1 MPYAGSNPAPTTTF
15 LIQIL
20 DIPKEE
26 RPKTALLTL
35 YFFLIIAAF
44 WIQKPL
50 RTSKFVKAVGVENIP
65 WAKLGTALLI
75 LPVMM
80 LYSAVIRRLPRGW
93 AAFFCALTFV
103 GGSLFFWR
111 VFSGQAPDWAHYA
124 YFFYIDIYITV
135 MLAAFWSLA
144 HATTRPDAAKRD
156 YAVVGAGGILGGAVG
171 SAVTGWLVK
180 SVGAGNLMLVCA
192 AVLLGVAAI
201 AWKLSKMCA
210 LPMPE
215 PDPDPGFK
223 RAVAGARLTF
233 ADPYLLAIA
242 GMVGCY
248 EIVSNIVDYQFS
260 AATAAAFAGEGDLAS
275 FIGKL
280 STANIG
286 VSVLVQL
293 VATSLILRTWGPSGG
308 VMVLPVLL
316 GLLSAA
322 YLGVPTVAVAA
333 LLFSADATFHY
344 SINQTSK
351 ETLYTPADEAVKYQ
365 AKAFIDMFV
374 FRVAKG
380 VSALMILFVNLKL
393 KPAGWDAPKLGL
405 ISLAFVAAWALLA
418 RRAGRRFDALTAPAV
433 T

>member
-1 MPYAGSNPAPTTTF
+1 MLEIF
-15 LIQIL
+15 E
-20 DIPKEE
+20 IPKEE
-26 RPKTALLTL
+26 RPKTLLLTL

-50 RTSKFVKAVGVENIP
+50 RTSKFVKAVGVENLP
-65 WAKLGTALLI
+65 WAKLGTAALI

-80 LYSAVIRRLPRGW
+80 LYSAVIRRMPRGY
-93 AAFFCALTFV
+93 AAFTCSLVFV

-111 VFSGQAPDWAHYA
+111 VFSGQAPDWAHYT

-144 HATTRPDAAKRD
+144 HATTPPDQAKRT
-156 YAVVGAGGILGGAVG
+156 YAVVGAGGILGGAIG
-171 SAVTGWLVK
+171 SAVTGWLVNRIG
-180 SVGAGNLMLVCA
+180 SSNLMLVCA
-192 AVLLGVAAI
+192 AVLLSVAWI
-201 AWKLSKMCA
+201 SWKLSQMCA
-210 LPMPE
+210 LPMPA

-233 ADPYLLAIA
+233 ADPYLLSIA
-242 GMVGCY
+242 GMVACY

-260 AATAAAFAGEGDLAS
+260 AATAAHFSGEGDLAA

-286 VSVLVQL
+286 VSVMVQIL
-293 VATSLILRTWGPSGG
+293 ATSLILRRWGPRGG
-308 VMVLPVLL
+308 VMVLPVTL
-316 GLLSAA
+316 GVLSAA
-322 YLGVPTVAVAA
+322 YLGIPTVAIAA
-333 LLFSADATFHY
+333 LLFSSDATFNY

-351 ETLYTPADEAVKYQ
+351 ETLYTPTDEAVKYQ

-380 VSALMILFVNLKL
+380 LSALMILFVNLKL
-393 KPAGWDAPKLGL
+393 KPAGWDAPRLSV
-405 ISLAFVAAWALLA
+405 ISLAFVLAWAVLA
-418 RRAGRRFDALTAPAV
+418 RKAGRRFDELSAPAV
-433 T
+433 

>member
-1 MPYAGSNPAPTTTF
+1 MLEIF
-15 LIQIL
+15 E
-20 DIPKEE
+20 IPKEE
-26 RPKTALLTL
+26 RPKTLLLTL

-50 RTSKFVKAVGVENIP
+50 RTSKFVKAVGVENLP

-80 LYSAVIRRLPRGW
+80 LYSAIIRRMPRGY
-93 AAFFCALTFV
+93 AAFTCSLVFV

-111 VFSGQAPDWAHYA
+111 VFTGQAPDWAHYT

-144 HATTRPDAAKRD
+144 HATTPPEQAKRT
-156 YAVVGAGGILGGAVG
+156 YAVVGAGGILGGACG
-171 SAVTGWLVK
+171 SAITGWLVK
-180 SVGAGNLMLVCA
+180 VIGANYLMLVCA
-192 AVLLGVAAI
+192 AVLLAVAWI
-201 AWKLSKMCA
+201 SWKLSQMCA

-242 GMVGCY
+242 GMVACY
-248 EIVSNIVDYQFS
+248 EIVSNIIDYQFS
-260 AATAAAFAGEGDLAS
+260 AATAAAFTGEGDLAA

-293 VATSLILRTWGPSGG
+293 LATSIILRRWGPRGG
-308 VMVLPVLL
+308 VMVLPVIL
-316 GLLSAA
+316 GVLSAA
-322 YLGVPTVAVAA
+322 YLGIPTVAVAA
-333 LLFSADATFHY
+333 LLFSSDATFHY

-351 ETLYTPADEAVKYQ
+351 ETLYTPTDEAVKYQ

-380 VSALMILFVNLKL
+380 VSALMILFVNIKL
-393 KPAGWDAPKLGL
+393 KPAGWNAPQLSI
-405 ISLAFVAAWALLA
+405 ISLAFVLAWTFLA
-418 RRAGRRFDALTAPAV
+418 RSAGRRFDALSTPAA
-433 T
+433 